1 LPERTPPAA
10 PSRPKRPAPPKARPK
25 PAAPK
30 TAAPKPAAAK
40 PARTRTGAAAK
51 PRTRA
56 QIQADAK
63 SRGRTKPAAEAHPP
77 ADGETARTAPEGR
90 RVLSERVRKRRMLV
104 KVGFAGL
111 FLILFLFLFVF
122 PTRTYL
128 QQRDQK
134 NAAEQ
139 HLQLLRQQ
147 TAMLKE
153 QTRKLKTG
161 PEIERIARAQFG
173 LIRPGETPY
182 VVVPTPTSTQP
193 ATSPTAAPQ
202 EQP

>member
-10 PSRPKRPAPPKARPK
+10 PARPKRPAPPK
-25 PAAPK
+25 
-30 TAAPKPAAAK
+30 
-40 PARTRTGAAAK
+40 
-51 PRTRA
+51 PRTRG

-63 SRGRTKPAAEAHPP
+63 SRARGAKSTAGPRAP
-77 ADGETARTAPEGR
+77 ADGDATPAAPEGR
-90 RVLSERVRKRRMLV
+90 RVPSERVRKRRMLV

-111 FLILFLFLFVF
+111 FLLLFLFLFVF

-128 QQRDQK
+128 QQRNQK

-153 QTRKLKTG
+153 QTKRLRTG

-193 ATSPTAAPQ
+193 PTSPTAAPK
-202 EQP
+202 E